1 MTGLGGVQ
9 GRGGMARSKAVGLW
23 LAGAVL
29 VSLLLVFS
37 GHFILSRTSASERLK
52 ELVTAQICG
61 ATGGQ
66 VAFDRL
72 QVELLP
78 HPHLTASA
86 ISIQYPGILA
96 GTVQSLVIVPK
107 LLPLLSGR
115 FEPAR
120 LELLAPRLELTIPDD
135 ASISPPAPAL
145 QGDSEPSSI
154 PADPSAPQQDR
165 QSRDSASEGALV
177 TSAYPAPLPM
187 ARSDF
192 PWISRLNLEEP
203 LYSVLNTLS
212 EKVPGLELTAE
223 QGRLEVVHRG
233 QGLLSL
239 RNLSLQAIL
248 PPHVMVLRLGGQS
261 NLWEELAVNSRFD
274 LVESQG
280 TGHLRIR
287 QCRSQLLGELLP
299 AGTLKPVGESPVD
312 LEVAFSSQGPGL
324 LQATIH
330 ASSPSLSLQLSGQTA
345 VFRDIALEALVQTQ
359 GERFELRLDRLH
371 AEAPQLDLTG
381 RLWSHPDSA
390 EAAYRLECRNAD
402 AAAVRE
408 VALALGS
415 ESEVVQDVFTFIR
428 GGQVPLVSFEAR
440 GRSLP
445 ALQEARNLVVTGR
458 LEKGEVFIPEISLT
472 VTEVFGDVLIANGIL
487 AGNNLQG
494 RAERSVGRNGSL
506 TVALMDKTGPFHLDL
521 EIDADLARLPPILA
535 RVVDHRAFL
544 TELARLRDVTGAASG
559 RLILDG
565 TMDSIKTRAEV
576 AEWDLAALHE
586 RLPFPVALRAGGLV
600 YEGHELTVEALQGS
614 LGRSNVSDLSGTL
627 TWNRELTFEL
637 AGPAKGRLLLGE
649 IFPWLMSFTPVRD
662 NPWKIQTLEGALE
675 LHSLTFKG
683 PLAKPDRWQFAL
695 TGRLQ
700 NVTATS
706 SLFEDPLKINSGEL
720 SWTPQRLD
728 LTSWEFTLVD
738 ASLAVSGKLSNLLA
752 ESPLADLTFQGT
764 LGPQAGAWLGE
775 LGEVPPELR
784 LRAPLTLTQSRFLRD
799 RSGRTALSGNFRTE
813 EGAELVFDL
822 ERGDGELSIR
832 QLKVQDQESRAF
844 ITLNLKPGEVGCSFQ
859 GELTS
864 RTLDRLLAT
873 NHFFKGRIA
882 GDLNLQLF
890 KDHLA
895 DSRAEGKLIISDFSY
910 LPVSGKVL
918 VIEEALLEG
927 RGNAVEIKSAA
938 MRLLDEPMKLKGTMT
953 AGESRLLLDW
963 QIQAQGLDWDRLQDE
978 NHLGHLGTSVFGGTA
993 GDGMKFLGIPLGG
1006 TLRLQADHL
1015 TLAHFTWQP
1024 FWATFTLAPD
1034 GLTVDI
1040 TRSNLCTIPTP
1051 AKLIPHPT
1059 GSVLIINPAARNLDL
1074 DATLDCL
1081 FDRKGTITGVFDLD
1095 GELTTTVQSERMIET
1110 LQGKLDLD
1118 ARDGC
1123 VYHSPVLSKIFT
1135 LLNVT
1140 EIYRGQ
1146 LPNLTQEGCV
1156 YDSIDV
1162 GGVVK
1167 NGRVL
1172 IADAVFD
1179 GHCAKMV
1186 WTGEIDLAALTVD
1199 FTVLVS
1205 PFKTVDTVIRSIPF
1219 LGNILGGTLVT
1230 IPVRVVGDIRDPS
1243 VVTLPPTAVG
1253 AGLLNKMKKLL
1264 QFPFTL
1270 QQPLP

>member
-1 MTGLGGVQ
+1 
-9 GRGGMARSKAVGLW
+9 MARSKAVVLW

-37 GHFILSRTSASERLK
+37 GHFILSRTSTSERLK
-52 ELVTAQICG
+52 EFITEQLCG

-72 QVELLP
+72 QLELLP

-86 ISIQYPGILA
+86 ISIQLPGLLA

-120 LELLAPRLELTIPDD
+120 IELLAPRLDLTIPDD
-135 ASISPPAPAL
+135 ASIFPPATAL
-145 QGDSEPSSI
+145 QRDSEPSPI
-154 PADPSAPQQDR
+154 PADPSSPQQDQ
-165 QSRDSASEGALV
+165 QSRDSASEAALT
-177 TSAYPAPLPM
+177 TSAHPTPSPM
-187 ARSDF
+187 ARSHF
-192 PWISRLNLEEP
+192 PWNSCPDLEEP
-203 LYSVLNTLS
+203 FYSVLNTLS
-212 EKVPGLELTAE
+212 ERVPGLELTVE

-239 RNLSLQAIL
+239 RDLSLQAIL
-248 PPHVMVLRLGGQS
+248 PPHVVVLRLGCQS
-261 NLWEELAVNSRFD
+261 NLWEEIAVNSRFD
-274 LVESQG
+274 LIESQG

-287 QCRSQLLGELLP
+287 QCRSQLLGEFLP

-330 ASSPSLSLQLSGQTA
+330 ASSPSLSLQLSGQSA
-345 VFRDIALEALVQTQ
+345 VFRDISLDARVQTQ

-381 RLWSHPDSA
+381 SLWSHPDSA
-390 EAAYRLECRNAD
+390 EAAYRLEGRDAD

-415 ESEVVQDVFTFIR
+415 ESEVVRDVFTFIR
-428 GGQVPLVSFEAR
+428 GGQVPLVSFEAK

-445 ALQEARNLVVTGR
+445 ALQEARNLIVTGR
-458 LEKGEVFIPEISLT
+458 IEKGEVFIPEISLT

-487 AGNNLQG
+487 TGNNLEG

-521 EIDADLARLPPILA
+521 AIDADLAQLPPILA
-535 RVVDHRAFL
+535 QLVDHRAFL
-544 TELARLRDVTGAASG
+544 AELAQLRDVTGAASG

-565 TMDSIKTRAEV
+565 TMDSIKTRVEV
-576 AEWDLAALHE
+576 AEWNLAALHE
-586 RLPFPVALRAGGLV
+586 RLPFPVTLRAGGLV
-600 YEGHELTVEALQGS
+600 YEGHELRLERLQGN

-627 TWNRELTFEL
+627 TWNQQLTFEL
-637 AGPAKGRLLLGE
+637 AAPVSGRLLLDE
-649 IFPWLMSFTPVRD
+649 ISPWLMGFPPVRD
-662 NPWKIQTLEGALE
+662 NRWQIQTLEGAVE

-683 PLAKPDRWQFAL
+683 ALAKPDRWQFAL
-695 TGRLQ
+695 TGRLE

-706 SLFEDPLKINSGEL
+706 SLFENPLKINTGEL
-720 SWTPQRLD
+720 SWTPQHLD
-728 LTSWEFTLVD
+728 ITRWEFTLVD
-738 ASLAVSGKLSNLLA
+738 ASLAVSGRVSNLFA
-752 ESPLADLTFQGT
+752 DSPLADLTFKGT
-764 LGPQAGAWLGE
+764 LGPLAGTWLGE

-784 LRAPLTLTQSRFLRD
+784 LRAPITLTQSRFHLD
-799 RSGRTALSGNFRTE
+799 RSGRTALSGSLRTAD
-813 EGAELVFDL
+813 GAELVFDL
-822 ERGDGELSIR
+822 ERGEGELSIR

-844 ITLNLKPGEVGCSFQ
+844 ITLNLKPSEVDIGFQ
-859 GELTS
+859 GKLSS
-864 RTLDRLLAT
+864 RTLGRLLVT
-873 NHFFKGRIA
+873 NHFFEGRIA
-882 GDLNLQLF
+882 GDLNLQLL

-895 DSRAEGKLIISDFSY
+895 DSRAEGKLTVSDFSY
-910 LPVSGKVL
+910 LPVSGNVL
-918 VIEEALLEG
+918 LIEEALLEG

-938 MRLLDEPMKLKGTMT
+938 MRLLDEPTKLKGTMT
-953 AGESRLLLDW
+953 AGENQLLLDW
-963 QIQAQGLDWDRLQDE
+963 QLLVQGLDWDRLQDKFR
-978 NHLGHLGTSVFGGTA
+978 LGHLGTSVFGDTA
-993 GDGMKFLGIPLGG
+993 GDGMRFLGIPLGG
-1006 TLRLQADHL
+1006 MLRLQADHL

-1034 GLTVDI
+1034 GLAVDV
-1040 TRSNLCTIPTP
+1040 TRSSLCTIPTP

-1059 GSVLIINPAARNLDL
+1059 GSVLIINPTARNLDL
-1074 DATLDCL
+1074 DATFGCL

-1095 GELTTTVQSERMIET
+1095 GELATTLRSERMIET
-1110 LQGKLDLD
+1110 LQGKLDLE

-1156 YDSIDV
+1156 YDSINV

-1186 WTGEIDLAALTVD
+1186 WTGEIDLAALKVD

-1205 PFKTVDTVIRSIPF
+1205 PFKTVDTVIRNIPF
-1219 LGNILGGTLVT
+1219 LANILGGTLVT
-1230 IPVRVVGDIRDPS
+1230 IPIRVVGDIRDPS
-1243 VVTLPPTAVG
+1243 VVALPPTAVG
-1253 AGLLNKMKKLL
+1253 AGLLNKMKNLL

-1270 QQPLP
+1270 QQPLPQSFPR